1 MKKQSVIILTTTIL
15 LLMVAFTA
23 VMCNSGND
31 EKVYRIGLSQCADD
45 TQWRKQMTRRLRA
58 NAVQEGNI
66 ELIVTNADNS
76 SSKQVRDIDS
86 LSSIGIDLLL
96 VSPNDV
102 DSITDAIRRIHNKGI
117 PVIEIDR
124 QTSDSTSFSCF
135 IGANNIHIGIEAAK
149 LADNM
154 CPKVVDFVELYGQ
167 KTASATI
174 ERSRGFNEAIQ
185 YRQFTNKKF
194 NKVHELYC
202 NFSATEGY
210 VKMKNLLETDTNF
223 NLVYSHNDDMAI
235 GASRAIREKGIKHKI
250 FIIGIDAVPSEEGG
264 ILAVYNREMDATIL
278 YPNGSDEAI
287 ETAMKILQGQ
297 PYERNIQLATLPIDT
312 NNAFGLYKQL
322 NSSKELDEKLLKQ
335 DANVKS
341 MVSRI
346 STQNNIILLIIIML
360 AGAFILISVIFRLY
374 ANNKKQNTILCEQT
388 AEILAQK
395 EELESQS
402 VYLSQINEALRRSKE
417 NTLGSIRYAQTIQTA
432 MLPTTS
438 DLDKVFKSFVIYL
451 PKDIVSGDFYYFHYI
466 KYDEREVDFV
476 SVIDCTGHGVPGAF
490 MSLIGINLLD
500 QIIKQQFIHSPAEIL
515 DELNRNVR
523 KMLRQEETDNDDGM
537 EAIFCKVEKWS
548 DGRRRLTYEG
558 AKFPVHRY
566 NSQSGEIETYKTSRK
581 GIGGKFRNRES
592 AVTFTDKTIDLNIG
606 DRLYMTSDGIGDQ
619 NNYERKRYTIK
630 RLLDAI
636 KDSVK
641 MDIDQQKNH
650 ILNDL
655 NNFKGD
661 CDQRD
666 DITVLGVEI
675 V

>member
-1 MKKQSVIILTTTIL
+1 MRKQKVIITAVSL
-15 LLMVAFTA
+15 LLIVIALTA
-23 VMCNSGND
+23 LMCNSESE
-31 EKVYRIGLSQCADD
+31 EKIYKVGLSQCADD

-66 ELIVTNADNS
+66 ELIVTNAENS
-76 SSKQVRDIDS
+76 SAKQILDIDS
-86 LSSIGIDLLL
+86 LANMGIDLLL

-102 DSITDAIRRIHNKGI
+102 DSLTAVLTKIHNRGI

-124 QTSDSTSFSCF
+124 KTNGDSSFNCF
-135 IGANNIHIGIEAAK
+135 IGADNVMIGWEAAK
-149 LADNM
+149 IAENLCSNNT
-154 CPKVVDFVELYGQ
+154 DFVELYGQ
-167 KTASATI
+167 RTASATI
-174 ERSRGFNEAIQ
+174 DRSQGFNNAIADKSFI
-185 YRQFTNKKF
+185 RKKF

-202 NFSATEGY
+202 NFSGNEAY
-210 VKMKNLLETDTNF
+210 DKMKELLESDTSF
-223 NLVYSHNDDMAI
+223 TLIYSHNDDMAI

-264 ILAVYNREMDATIL
+264 ILAVFKKEMDATIL

-287 ETAMKILQGQ
+287 ETAIKILNGESV
-297 PYERNIQLATLPIDT
+297 PREIRLTTIPIDST
-312 NNAFGLYKQL
+312 NAYGLYKQL

-341 MVSRI
+341 MGSRI
-346 STQNNIILLIIIML
+346 STQHNIILFIIVVL
-360 AGAFILISVIFRLY
+360 VGAIILISVIMRLY
-374 ANNKKQNTILCEQT
+374 TNNKKQNNILCEQT

-432 MLPTTS
+432 MLPTTA
-438 DLDKVFKSFVIYL
+438 DLDKVFKSFVIYM
-451 PKDIVSGDFYYFHYI
+451 PKDIVSGDFYYFHSI
-466 KYDEREVDFV
+466 KYDEREVNFV

-537 EAIFCKVEKWS
+537 EAIFCKIEKFS
-548 DGRRRLTYEG
+548 NGKYRLTYEG
-558 AKFPVHRY
+558 AKFPIHRY
-566 NSQSGEIETYKTSRK
+566 NSQTGEIETYKTTRK

-592 AVTFTDKTIDLNIG
+592 SVTFNDKSLEVFKG
-606 DRLYMTSDGIGDQ
+606 DRLYMTSDGIDDQ

-636 KDSVK
+636 SNSVQ
-641 MDIDQQKNH
+641 MDVEQQKNY

-655 NNFKGD
+655 NGFKGD

>member
-1 MKKQSVIILTTTIL
+1 MRRQKVIITAISL
-15 LLMVAFTA
+15 LLIVIALTA
-23 VMCNSGND
+23 LMCNTGS
-31 EKVYRIGLSQCADD
+31 EERIYKVGLSQCADD

-66 ELIVTNADNS
+66 ELIVTNAENS
-76 SSKQVRDIDS
+76 SAKQILDIDS
-86 LSSIGIDLLL
+86 LANMGIDLLL

-102 DSITDAIRRIHNKGI
+102 DSLTDVLTKIHNRGI

-124 QTSDSTSFSCF
+124 KTNGDSSFNCF
-135 IGANNIHIGIEAAK
+135 IGADNIMIGWEAAK
-149 LADNM
+149 IAENLCTNNT
-154 CPKVVDFVELYGQ
+154 DFVELYGQ
-167 KTASATI
+167 RTASATI
-174 ERSRGFNEAIQ
+174 DRSKGFNDAIAEKSFI
-185 YRQFTNKKF
+185 RKKF

-202 NFSATEGY
+202 NFSGDEAYE
-210 VKMKNLLETDTNF
+210 KMKQLLESDTSF
-223 NLVYSHNDDMAI
+223 TLIYSHNDDMAI
-235 GASRAIREKGIKHKI
+235 GASRAIREKGINHKI

-264 ILAVYNREMDATIL
+264 ILAVFKKEMDATIL

-287 ETAMKILQGQ
+287 ETAIKILNGESV
-297 PYERNIQLATLPIDT
+297 PREIKLTTVPIDST
-312 NNAFGLYKQL
+312 NAYGLYKQL

-341 MVSRI
+341 MGSRI
-346 STQNNIILLIIIML
+346 STQHNIILFIIVVL
-360 AGAFILISVIFRLY
+360 VGAIILISVIMRLY
-374 ANNKKQNTILCEQT
+374 TNNKKQNTILCEQT

-432 MLPTTS
+432 MLPTTA
-438 DLDKVFKSFVIYL
+438 DLDKVFKSFVIYM
-451 PKDIVSGDFYYFHYI
+451 PKDIVSGDFYYFHSI
-466 KYDEREVDFV
+466 KYDEREVNFV

-523 KMLRQEETDNDDGM
+523 KMLRQEETDNDDCM
-537 EAIFCKVEKWS
+537 EAIFCKIEKFS
-548 DGRRRLTYEG
+548 NGKYRLTYEG
-558 AKFPVHRY
+558 AKFPIHRY
-566 NSQSGEIETYKTSRK
+566 NSQTGEIETYKTSRK

-592 AVTFTDKTIDLNIG
+592 SVTFNDKSLEVFKG

-636 KDSVK
+636 SNSAK
-641 MDIDQQKNH
+641 MDVEQQKNF

-655 NNFKGD
+655 NGFKGD

>member
-1 MKKQSVIILTTTIL
+1 MKRQNIIIVVATLLIL
-15 LLMVAFTA
+15 VTAFTA
-23 VMCNSGND
+23 VMCSSGSE
-31 EKVYRIGLSQCADD
+31 EKIYKVGLSQCADD

-76 SSKQVRDIDS
+76 SAKQVRDIDS
-86 LSSIGIDLLL
+86 LSAIGIDLLL

-124 QTSDSTSFSCF
+124 KTSDSTAFTCF
-135 IGANNIHIGIEAAK
+135 IGASNFHIGIEAAK

-154 CPKVVDFVELYGQ
+154 CPKIVDFVELFGQ

-174 ERSRGFNEAIQ
+174 ERSRGFNEAINKKG
-185 YRQFTNKKF
+185 FINKKF

-202 NFSATEGY
+202 NFSGKEGY
-210 VKMKNLLETDTNF
+210 EKMKKLLETDTNF
-223 NLVYSHNDDMAI
+223 NLIYSHNDDMAI
-235 GASRAIREKGIKHKI
+235 GASKAIREKGIKHKI
-250 FIIGIDAVPSEEGG
+250 YIIGIDAVPSEEGG
-264 ILAVYNREMDATIL
+264 ILAVVNGEMDKTIL

-287 ETAMKILQGQ
+287 ATAMKILKGE
-297 PYERNIQLATLPIDT
+297 PYEQNIQLSTFPIDT
-312 NNAFGLYKQL
+312 LNAFGLYKQL
-322 NSSKELDEKLLKQ
+322 NSSQELDEKLIKQ

-341 MVSRI
+341 MTSRI
-346 STQNNIILLIIIML
+346 STQHNIILLIVIML
-360 AGAFILISVIFRLY
+360 AGALILSIIIMRLY

-417 NTLGSIRYAQTIQTA
+417 NTLGSIRYAQTIQSA
-432 MLPTTS
+432 MLPTTA
-438 DLDKVFKSFVIYL
+438 DMDKVFKTFVIYM
-451 PKDIVSGDFYYFHYI
+451 PKDIVSGDFYYFHSI
-466 KYDEREVDFV
+466 KYDEREVNFI

-537 EAIFCKVEKWS
+537 EAIFCKIEKLA

-566 NSQSGEIETYKTSRK
+566 NSQTGEIITMKTSRK

-592 AVTFTDKTIDLNIG
+592 SVTFTDKTEDLNIG

-636 KDSVK
+636 KQSVT
-641 MDIDQQKNH
+641 MDIDQQKNFL
-650 ILNDL
+650 LNDL
-655 NNFKGD
+655 NGFKGD

-666 DITVLGVEI
+666 DITVLGIEI

>member
-1 MKKQSVIILTTTIL
+1 MLLT
-15 LLMVAFTA
+15 VAFTA
-23 VMCNSGND
+23 IMCNSNEE
-31 EKVYRIGLSQCADD
+31 EKIYRIGLSQCADD

-66 ELIVTNADNS
+66 ELIVTNAENS
-76 SSKQVRDIDS
+76 SAKQVKDIDS
-86 LSSIGIDLLL
+86 LSAIGIDLLL

-124 QTSDSTSFSCF
+124 KTSDSTSFTCF
-135 IGANNIHIGIEAAK
+135 IGANNFYIGVEAAK

-154 CPKVVDFVELYGQ
+154 CPNNTDFVELYGL

-185 YRQFTNKKF
+185 NRKFINKKF
-194 NKVHELYC
+194 NKIHELYC

-210 VKMKNLLETDTNF
+210 DKMKQLLETDTNF
-223 NLVYSHNDDMAI
+223 TLIYSHNDDMAI
-235 GASRAIREKGIKHKI
+235 GASRAIREKGIQHKI

-264 ILAVYNREMDATIL
+264 ILAVFNHEMDATIL

-287 ETAMKILQGQ
+287 ETAMKILRGE
-297 PYERNIQLATLPIDT
+297 PYEREITLTTLPIDT
-312 NNAFGLYKQL
+312 LNAYGLYKQL

-341 MVSRI
+341 MTSRI
-346 STQNNIILLIIIML
+346 STQHNIILLIVIML
-360 AGAFILISVIFRLY
+360 AGALILSIIIMRLY

-417 NTLGSIRYAQTIQTA
+417 NTLGSIRYAQTIQSA
-432 MLPTTS
+432 MLPTTA
-438 DLDKVFKSFVIYL
+438 DMDKVFKTFVIYM
-451 PKDIVSGDFYYFHYI
+451 PKDIVSGDFYYFHTI

-537 EAIFCKVEKWS
+537 EAIFCKIEKLA
-548 DGRRRLTYEG
+548 DGRCRLTYEG

-566 NSQSGEIETYKTSRK
+566 NSQTGEIETYKTSRK

-592 AVTFTDKTIDLNIG
+592 SVTFNDKTIEIFKG

-630 RLLDAI
+630 RLLDAL
-636 KDSVK
+636 SNSAN
-641 MDIDQQKNH
+641 MDVEQQKNY

-655 NNFKGD
+655 NGFKGD

>member
-1 MKKQSVIILTTTIL
+1 MKRQNIIIVVATLLIL
-15 LLMVAFTA
+15 VTAFTA
-23 VMCNSGND
+23 VMCSSGSE
-31 EKVYRIGLSQCADD
+31 EKIYKVGLSQCADD

-76 SSKQVRDIDS
+76 SAKQVRDIDS
-86 LSSIGIDLLL
+86 LASIGIDLLL

-102 DSITDAIRRIHNKGI
+102 DSITAAIKRVHDKGI

-124 QTSDSTSFSCF
+124 KTSDSTSFTCF
-135 IGANNIHIGIEAAK
+135 IGANNFYIGIEAAK

-154 CPKVVDFVELYGQ
+154 CAKNTDFVELYGQ

-185 YRQFTNKKF
+185 NRKFISKKF

-202 NFSATEGY
+202 NFSTKEGY
-210 VKMKNLLETDTNF
+210 EKMKELLKTDTSF
-223 NLVYSHNDDMAI
+223 TLIYSHNDDMAI
-235 GASRAIREKGIKHKI
+235 GASRAIREKGIQHKI

-264 ILAVYNREMDATIL
+264 ILAVFNREMDATIL

-287 ETAMKILQGQ
+287 ETAMKILRGE
-297 PYERNIQLATLPIDT
+297 PFEREITLATLPIDT
-312 NNAFGLYKQL
+312 INAYGLYKQL

-335 DANVKS
+335 DANVKI
-341 MVSRI
+341 MTSRI
-346 STQNNIILLIIIML
+346 STQHNIILLIVIML
-360 AGAFILISVIFRLY
+360 AGALILSIIIMRLY

-417 NTLGSIRYAQTIQTA
+417 NTLGSIRYAQTIQSA

-438 DLDKVFKSFVIYL
+438 DMDKVFNTFVIYM
-451 PKDIVSGDFYYFHYI
+451 PKDIVSGDFYYFHTI
-466 KYDEREVDFV
+466 KYDEREVTFI

-537 EAIFCKVEKWS
+537 EAIFCKIEKFS
-548 DGRRRLTYEG
+548 DGKTRLTYEG

-566 NSQSGEIETYKTSRK
+566 NSQTGEIITMKTSRK

-592 AVTFTDKTIDLNIG
+592 SVTFTDKSEELFKG
-606 DRLYMTSDGIGDQ
+606 DRIFMTSDGIGDQ

-636 KDSVK
+636 KDSVT
-641 MDIDQQKNH
+641 MDIDQQKNY

-655 NNFKGD
+655 NTFKGD

-666 DITVLGVEI
+666 DITVLGIEI

>member
-1 MKKQSVIILTTTIL
+1 NPKLDKKL
-15 LLMVAFTA
+15 
-23 VMCNSGND
+23 
-31 EKVYRIGLSQCADD
+31 KD
-45 TQWRKQMTRRLRA
+45 TEQVPMTYP
-58 NAVQEGNI
+58 G
-66 ELIVTNADNS
+66 
-76 SSKQVRDIDS
+76 
-86 LSSIGIDLLL
+86 
-96 VSPNDV
+96 
-102 DSITDAIRRIHNKGI
+102 
-117 PVIEIDR
+117 
-124 QTSDSTSFSCF
+124 
-135 IGANNIHIGIEAAK
+135 GIEAFA
-149 LADNM
+149 
-154 CPKVVDFVELYGQ
+154 Q
-167 KTASATI
+167 KEI
-174 ERSRGFNEAIQ
+174 LPYKPEAIID
-185 YRQFTNKKF
+185 FDGAK
-194 NKVHELYC
+194 
-202 NFSATEGY
+202 EGY
-210 VKMKNLLETDTNF
+210 EKMQKLLETDTNF
-223 NLVYSHNDDMAI
+223 NLVYAHNDDMAI
-235 GASRAIREKGIKHKI
+235 GASRAIREKGVHHKI

-287 ETAMKILQGQ
+287 ETAMKILHGQ
-297 PYERNIQLATLPIDT
+297 PYDRNIQLATLPIDT
-312 NNAFGLYKQL
+312 INAFGLYKQL

-346 STQNNIILLIIIML
+346 STQHNIILLIIIML

-606 DRLYMTSDGIGDQ
+606 DRLYMSSDGIGDQ

>member
-1 MKKQSVIILTTTIL
+1 MLLT
-15 LLMVAFTA
+15 VAFTA
-23 VMCNSGND
+23 IMCNSNEE
-31 EKVYRIGLSQCADD
+31 EKKYRIGLSQCADD

-76 SSKQVRDIDS
+76 SAKQVRDIDS

-124 QTSDSTSFSCF
+124 KTSDSTAFSCF
-135 IGANNIHIGIEAAK
+135 IGASNFHIGIEAAK

-154 CPKVVDFVELYGQ
+154 CPKNVDFVELFGQ

-174 ERSRGFNEAIQ
+174 ERSRGFNEAIN
-185 YRQFTNKKF
+185 RKDFINNKF

-202 NFSATEGY
+202 NFSGKEGY
-210 VKMKNLLETDTNF
+210 EKMQKLLETDTNF
-223 NLVYSHNDDMAI
+223 NLIYSHNDDMAI
-235 GASRAIREKGIKHKI
+235 GASRAICEKGIKHKI
-250 FIIGIDAVPSEEGG
+250 YIIGIDAVPSEEGG
-264 ILAVYNREMDATIL
+264 ILAVVNGKMDKTIL

-287 ETAMKILQGQ
+287 ETAMKILKGQ
-297 PYERNIQLATLPIDT
+297 PYENNIQLSTFPIDT
-312 NNAFGLYKQL
+312 LNAFGLYKQL
-322 NSSKELDEKLLKQ
+322 NSSQELDEKLIKQ
-335 DANVKS
+335 DSTVKS
-341 MVSRI
+341 MGSRI
-346 STQNNIILLIIIML
+346 STQHNIILLIIVVL
-360 AGAFILISVIFRLY
+360 VGAFILISVIMRLY
-374 ANNKKQNTILCEQT
+374 TNNKKQNTILCEQT

-432 MLPTTS
+432 MLPTDA
-438 DLDKVFKSFVIYL
+438 DLNSVFNSFVIYM
-451 PKDIVSGDFYYFHYI
+451 PKDIVSGDFYYFHSI

-537 EAIFCKVEKWS
+537 EAIFCKIEKFS
-548 DGRRRLTYEG
+548 NGTNRLTYEG

-566 NSQSGEIETYKTSRK
+566 NSQTGEIETYKTSRK

-592 AVTFTDKTIDLNIG
+592 SITFNDKTVEIFKG
-606 DRLYMTSDGIGDQ
+606 DRLYMSSDGIGDQ

-636 KDSVK
+636 AQSVK
-641 MDIDQQKNH
+641 LDIDQQKNH

-655 NNFKGD
+655 NSFKGD

-666 DITVLGVEI
+666 DITVMGIEI
-675 V
+675 I

>member
-1 MKKQSVIILTTTIL
+1 MRKQKVIITAVSL
-15 LLMVAFTA
+15 LLIVIALTA
-23 VMCNSGND
+23 LMCNSESE
-31 EKVYRIGLSQCADD
+31 EKIYKVGLSQCADD

-66 ELIVTNADNS
+66 ELIVTNAENS
-76 SSKQVRDIDS
+76 SAKQILDIDS
-86 LSSIGIDLLL
+86 LANMGIDLLL

-102 DSITDAIRRIHNKGI
+102 DSLTAVLTKIHNRGI

-124 QTSDSTSFSCF
+124 KTNGDSSFNCF
-135 IGANNIHIGIEAAK
+135 IGADNVMIGWEAAK
-149 LADNM
+149 IAENLCSNNT
-154 CPKVVDFVELYGQ
+154 DFVELYGQ
-167 KTASATI
+167 RTASATI
-174 ERSRGFNEAIQ
+174 DRSQGFNNAIADKSFI
-185 YRQFTNKKF
+185 RKKF

-202 NFSATEGY
+202 NFSGNEAY
-210 VKMKNLLETDTNF
+210 DKMKELLESDTSF
-223 NLVYSHNDDMAI
+223 TLIYSHNDDMAI

-264 ILAVYNREMDATIL
+264 ILAVFKKEMDATIL

-287 ETAMKILQGQ
+287 ETAIKILNGESV
-297 PYERNIQLATLPIDT
+297 PREIRLTTIPIDST
-312 NNAFGLYKQL
+312 NAYGLYKQL

-341 MVSRI
+341 MGSRI
-346 STQNNIILLIIIML
+346 STQHNIILFIIVVL
-360 AGAFILISVIFRLY
+360 VGAIILISVIMRLY
-374 ANNKKQNTILCEQT
+374 TNNKKQNTILCEQT

-432 MLPTTS
+432 MLPTTA
-438 DLDKVFKSFVIYL
+438 DLDKVFKSFVIYM
-451 PKDIVSGDFYYFHYI
+451 PKDIVSGDFYYFHSI
-466 KYDEREVDFV
+466 KYDEREVNFV

-537 EAIFCKVEKWS
+537 EAIFCKIEKFS
-548 DGRRRLTYEG
+548 NGKYRLTYEG
-558 AKFPVHRY
+558 AKFPIHRY
-566 NSQSGEIETYKTSRK
+566 NSQTGEIETYKTTRK

-592 AVTFTDKTIDLNIG
+592 SVTFNDKSLEVFKG
-606 DRLYMTSDGIGDQ
+606 DRLYMTSDGIDDQ

-636 KDSVK
+636 SNSVQ
-641 MDIDQQKNH
+641 MDVEQQKNY

-655 NNFKGD
+655 NGFKGD

>member
-1 MKKQSVIILTTTIL
+1 MKRKNIIIVSTL
-15 LLMVAFTA
+15 LLIVAAITA
-23 VMCNSGND
+23 IKCNSG
-31 EKVYRIGLSQCADD
+31 EETKVYRIGLSQCADD
-45 TQWRKQMTRRLRA
+45 TQWRKQMTRRIKA

-66 ELIVTNADNS
+66 ELIITNADNS
-76 SSKQVRDIDS
+76 SAKQVRDIDS
-86 LSSIGIDLLL
+86 LAMIGIDLLL

-102 DSITDAIRRIHNKGI
+102 DSITDAIRRIHDQGI

-124 QTSDSTSFSCF
+124 QTADTTSFSCF
-135 IGANNIHIGIEAAK
+135 IGANNFFIGFEAAK

-154 CPKVVDFVELYGQ
+154 GPKNINFVELFGQ

-174 ERSRGFNEAIQ
+174 ERSRGFNEAIKQ
-185 YRQFTNKKF
+185 RRFITKQF
-194 NKVHELYC
+194 NKVRELYC
-202 NFSATEGY
+202 NFSLKEGY
-210 VKMKNLLETDTNF
+210 DKMKNLLETDTNF
-223 NLVYSHNDDMAI
+223 NLIYAHNDDMAI

-264 ILAVYNREMDATIL
+264 ILAVFNHEMDATIL

-287 ETAMKILQGQ
+287 ETAMKILKGE
-297 PYERNIQLATLPIDT
+297 PYESKITLTTIPIDST
-312 NNAFGLYKQL
+312 NAYGLYKQL
-322 NSSKELDEKLLKQ
+322 NSSQELDEKLLKQ

-341 MVSRI
+341 MSSRI
-346 STQNNIILLIIIML
+346 STQHNIILLIIIML
-360 AGAFILISVIFRLY
+360 AGAIVLISIIMKLY
-374 ANNKKQNTILCEQT
+374 TNNKKQNTILCEQT

-432 MLPTTS
+432 MLPTSTDMDS
-438 DLDKVFKSFVIYL
+438 VFRTFVIYM
-451 PKDIVSGDFYYFHYI
+451 PKDIVSGDFYYFHSI
-466 KYDEREVDFV
+466 QYDEREVDFV

-515 DELNRNVR
+515 DELNRNIR

-537 EAIFCKVEKWS
+537 EAIFCKIEKFK
-548 DGRRRLTYEG
+548 DGKYRLTYEG
-558 AKFPVHRY
+558 AKFPVHRF
-566 NSQSGEIETYKTSRK
+566 NSQTGEIETYKTSRK

-592 AVTFTDKTIDLNIG
+592 SVTFNDKTIDICKG

-619 NNYERKRYTIK
+619 NNPDRKRYTIK
-630 RLLDAI
+630 RLLEVLG
-636 KDSVK
+636 KSTKVS
-641 MDIDQQKNH
+641 MNEQKQFL
-650 ILNDL
+650 LNDL
-655 NNFKGD
+655 NAFKGD

-666 DITVLGVEI
+666 DITVLGIEI

>member
-1 MKKQSVIILTTTIL
+1 MLLT
-15 LLMVAFTA
+15 VAFTTI
-23 VMCNSGND
+23 MCNSNEE
-31 EKVYRIGLSQCADD
+31 EKTYRIGLSQCADD

-76 SSKQVRDIDS
+76 SAKQVRDIDS

-124 QTSDSTSFSCF
+124 KTSDSTAFTCF
-135 IGANNIHIGIEAAK
+135 IGANNIHIGYEAAK

-154 CPKVVDFVELYGQ
+154 CPHNTDFVELFGT

-174 ERSRGFNEAIQ
+174 DRSRGFNDAIK
-185 YRQFTNKKF
+185 NKNFINNKF

-202 NFSATEGY
+202 NFSTKEGY
-210 VKMKNLLETDTNF
+210 EKMSKLLETDTNF
-223 NLVYSHNDDMAI
+223 NLIYSHNDDMAI
-235 GASRAIREKGIKHKI
+235 GASQAIKEKGIKHKI

-264 ILAVYNREMDATIL
+264 ILGVVNGKMDKTIL

-287 ETAMKILQGQ
+287 ETAMKILKGQ
-297 PYERNIQLATLPIDT
+297 PYETNIQLSTFPIDT
-312 NNAFGLYKQL
+312 LNAYGLYKQL
-322 NSSKELDEKLLKQ
+322 NSSQELDEKLIKQ
-335 DANVKS
+335 DSTVKS
-341 MVSRI
+341 MTSRI
-346 STQNNIILLIIIML
+346 STQHNIILLIVIML
-360 AGAFILISVIFRLY
+360 AGAMILSIIIMRLY

-417 NTLGSIRYAQTIQTA
+417 NTLGSIRYAQTIQSA
-432 MLPTTS
+432 MLPTTT
-438 DLDKVFKSFVIYL
+438 DMNKVFNTFVIYM
-451 PKDIVSGDFYYFHYI
+451 PKDIVSGDFYYFHSI

-537 EAIFCKVEKWS
+537 EAIFCKIEKFS
-548 DGRRRLTYEG
+548 NGTNRLTYEG

-566 NSQSGEIETYKTSRK
+566 NSQTGEIETYKTSRK

-592 AVTFTDKTIDLNIG
+592 SITFNDKTVEIFKG

-630 RLLDAI
+630 RLIDAI
-636 KDSVK
+636 SQSVK
-641 MDIDQQKNH
+641 LDMDQQKNN

-655 NNFKGD
+655 NSFKGD

-666 DITVLGVEI
+666 DITVMGIEI
-675 V
+675 I

>member
-1 MKKQSVIILTTTIL
+1 MKRQSYTIIVATL
-15 LLMVAFTA
+15 LVLVTAFTA
-23 VMCNSGND
+23 VMCSSDNE
-31 EKVYRIGLSQCADD
+31 EKVYKVGLSQCADD

-76 SSKQVRDIDS
+76 SAKQVRDIDS
-86 LSSIGIDLLL
+86 LSAIGIDILL

-124 QTSDSTSFSCF
+124 KTSDSTAFTCF
-135 IGANNIHIGIEAAK
+135 IGASNFHIGIEAAK

-154 CPKVVDFVELYGQ
+154 CPKIVDFVELFGQ

-174 ERSRGFNEAIQ
+174 ERSRGFNEAINKKG
-185 YRQFTNKKF
+185 FINKKF

-202 NFSATEGY
+202 NFSGKEGY
-210 VKMKNLLETDTNF
+210 EKMKKLLETDTNF
-223 NLVYSHNDDMAI
+223 NLIYSHNDDMAI
-235 GASRAIREKGIKHKI
+235 GASKAIREKGIKHKI
-250 FIIGIDAVPSEEGG
+250 YIIGIDAVPSEEGG
-264 ILAVYNREMDATIL
+264 ILAVVNGEMDKTIL

-287 ETAMKILQGQ
+287 ATAMKILKGE
-297 PYERNIQLATLPIDT
+297 PYEQNIQLSTFPIDT
-312 NNAFGLYKQL
+312 LNAFGLYKQL
-322 NSSKELDEKLLKQ
+322 NSSQELDEKLIKQ

-341 MVSRI
+341 MTSRI
-346 STQNNIILLIIIML
+346 STQHNIILLIVIML
-360 AGAFILISVIFRLY
+360 AGALILSIIIMRLY

-417 NTLGSIRYAQTIQTA
+417 NTLGSIRYAQTIQSA
-432 MLPTTS
+432 MLPTTA
-438 DLDKVFKSFVIYL
+438 DMDKVFKTFVIYM
-451 PKDIVSGDFYYFHYI
+451 PKDIVSGDFYYFHSI
-466 KYDEREVDFV
+466 KYDEREVNFI

-537 EAIFCKVEKWS
+537 EAIFCKIEKLA

-566 NSQSGEIETYKTSRK
+566 NSQTGEIITMKTSRK

-592 AVTFTDKTIDLNIG
+592 SVTFTDKTEELNIG

-636 KDSVK
+636 KQSVT
-641 MDIDQQKNH
+641 MDIDQQKNFL
-650 ILNDL
+650 LNDL
-655 NNFKGD
+655 NGFKGD

-666 DITVLGVEI
+666 DITVLGIEI

>member
-1 MKKQSVIILTTTIL
+1 MKKQNITIVVATL
-15 LLMVAFTA
+15 LVLITAFTA
-23 VMCNSGND
+23 LMCNS
-31 EKVYRIGLSQCADD
+31 EEETKTYRIGLSQCADD

-66 ELIVTNADNS
+66 ELIVTNANNS
-76 SSKQVRDIDS
+76 SAKQVRDIDS
-86 LSSIGIDLLL
+86 LSAIGIDLLL

-124 QTSDSTSFSCF
+124 KTSDSTAFTCF
-135 IGANNIHIGIEAAK
+135 IGASNFHIGIEAAK

-154 CPKVVDFVELYGQ
+154 CPKNVDFVELFGQ

-174 ERSRGFNEAIQ
+174 ERSRGFNDAIS
-185 YRQFTNKKF
+185 RKGFINNKF

-202 NFSATEGY
+202 NFSAKEGY
-210 VKMKNLLETDTNF
+210 EKMQKLLETDTNF
-223 NLVYSHNDDMAI
+223 NLIYSHNDDMAI
-235 GASRAIREKGIKHKI
+235 GASKAIREKGVKHKI
-250 FIIGIDAVPSEEGG
+250 YIIGIDGVPSEEGG
-264 ILAVYNREMDATIL
+264 ILAVVNGEMDKTIL

-287 ETAMKILQGQ
+287 ATAMKILKGE
-297 PYERNIQLATLPIDT
+297 PYEQNIQLSTFPIDT
-312 NNAFGLYKQL
+312 LNAFGLYKQL
-322 NSSKELDEKLLKQ
+322 NSSQELDEKLIKQ
-335 DANVKS
+335 DSTVKS
-341 MVSRI
+341 MGSRI
-346 STQNNIILLIIIML
+346 STQHNIILLIVIML
-360 AGAFILISVIFRLY
+360 AGALILSIIIMRLY

-417 NTLGSIRYAQTIQTA
+417 NTLGSIRYAQTIQSA
-432 MLPTTS
+432 MLPTTA
-438 DLDKVFKSFVIYL
+438 DMDKVFKTFVIYM
-451 PKDIVSGDFYYFHYI
+451 PKDIVSGDFYYFHSI
-466 KYDEREVDFV
+466 KYDEREVNFI

-537 EAIFCKVEKWS
+537 EAIFCKIEKLA

-566 NSQSGEIETYKTSRK
+566 NSQTGEIITMKTSRK

-592 AVTFTDKTIDLNIG
+592 SVTFTDKTEELNIG

-636 KDSVK
+636 KQSVT
-641 MDIDQQKNH
+641 MDIDQQKNFL
-650 ILNDL
+650 LNDL
-655 NNFKGD
+655 NGFKGD

-666 DITVLGVEI
+666 DITVLGIEI

>member
-1 MKKQSVIILTTTIL
+1 MRKQKVIITAVSL
-15 LLMVAFTA
+15 LLIVIALTA
-23 VMCNSGND
+23 LMCNSESE
-31 EKVYRIGLSQCADD
+31 EKIYKVGLSQCADD

-66 ELIVTNADNS
+66 ELIVTNAENS
-76 SSKQVRDIDS
+76 SAKQILDIDS
-86 LSSIGIDLLL
+86 LANMGIDLLL

-102 DSITDAIRRIHNKGI
+102 DSLTAVLTKIHNRGI

-124 QTSDSTSFSCF
+124 KTNGDSSFNCF
-135 IGANNIHIGIEAAK
+135 IGADNVMIGWEAAK
-149 LADNM
+149 IAENLCSNNT
-154 CPKVVDFVELYGQ
+154 DFVELYGQ
-167 KTASATI
+167 RTASATI
-174 ERSRGFNEAIQ
+174 DRSQGFNNAIADKSFI
-185 YRQFTNKKF
+185 RKKF

-202 NFSATEGY
+202 NFSGNEAY
-210 VKMKNLLETDTNF
+210 DKMKELLESDTSF
-223 NLVYSHNDDMAI
+223 TLIYSHNDDMAI

-264 ILAVYNREMDATIL
+264 ILAVFKKEMDATIL

-287 ETAMKILQGQ
+287 ETAIKILNGESV
-297 PYERNIQLATLPIDT
+297 PREIRLTTIPIDST
-312 NNAFGLYKQL
+312 NAYGLYKQL

-341 MVSRI
+341 MGSRI
-346 STQNNIILLIIIML
+346 STQHNIILFIIVVL
-360 AGAFILISVIFRLY
+360 VGAIILISVIMRLY
-374 ANNKKQNTILCEQT
+374 TNNKKQNTILCEQT

-432 MLPTTS
+432 MLPTTA
-438 DLDKVFKSFVIYL
+438 DLDKVFKSFVIYM
-451 PKDIVSGDFYYFHYI
+451 PKDIVSGDFYYFHSI
-466 KYDEREVDFV
+466 KYDEREVNFV

-537 EAIFCKVEKWS
+537 EAIFCKIEKFS
-548 DGRRRLTYEG
+548 NGKYRLTYEG
-558 AKFPVHRY
+558 AKFPIHRY
-566 NSQSGEIETYKTSRK
+566 NSQTGEIETYKTTRK

-592 AVTFTDKTIDLNIG
+592 SVTFNDKSLEVFKG

-636 KDSVK
+636 SNSAQ
-641 MDIDQQKNH
+641 MDVEQQKNY

-655 NNFKGD
+655 NGFKGD

>member
-1 MKKQSVIILTTTIL
+1 MKKQSVIILTTAIM

-66 ELIVTNADNS
+66 ELIVTNAENS
-76 SSKQVRDIDS
+76 SAKQVRDIDS

-102 DSITDAIRRIHNKGI
+102 DSITDAIRRLHNKGI

-124 QTSDSTSFSCF
+124 QTSDSASFSCF
-135 IGANNIHIGIEAAK
+135 IGANNFHIGIEAAK

-154 CPKVVDFVELYGQ
+154 CPKVVDFVELYGT

-174 ERSRGFNEAIQ
+174 ERSRGFNDAIQ
-185 YRQFTNKKF
+185 RKGFINKKF

-202 NFSATEGY
+202 NFSSKEGY
-210 VKMKNLLETDTNF
+210 EKMQKLLETDTNF

-287 ETAMKILQGQ
+287 ETAMKILHGQ
-297 PYERNIQLATLPIDT
+297 PYDRNIQLATLPIDT
-312 NNAFGLYKQL
+312 INAFGLYKQL

-346 STQNNIILLIIIML
+346 STQHNIILLIIIML
-360 AGAFILISVIFRLY
+360 VGAFILISVIFRLY

-438 DLDKVFKSFVIYL
+438 DLDKAFKSFVIYL

-592 AVTFTDKTIDLNIG
+592 AVTFTDKTIELNIG
-606 DRLYMTSDGIGDQ
+606 DRLYMSSDGIGDQ

>member
-1 MKKQSVIILTTTIL
+1 MRKQKVIITAVSL
-15 LLMVAFTA
+15 LLIVIALTA
-23 VMCNSGND
+23 LMCNSD
-31 EKVYRIGLSQCADD
+31 SEEKIYKVGLSQCADD

-66 ELIVTNADNS
+66 DLIVTNAENS
-76 SSKQVRDIDS
+76 SAKQILDIDS
-86 LSSIGIDLLL
+86 LANMGIDLLL

-102 DSITDAIRRIHNKGI
+102 DSLTAVLTKIHNRGI

-124 QTSDSTSFSCF
+124 KTNGDSSFNCF
-135 IGANNIHIGIEAAK
+135 IGADNVMIGWEAAK
-149 LADNM
+149 IAENLCSNNT
-154 CPKVVDFVELYGQ
+154 DFVELYGQ
-167 KTASATI
+167 RTASATI
-174 ERSRGFNEAIQ
+174 DRSQGFNNAIADKSFI
-185 YRQFTNKKF
+185 RKKF

-202 NFSATEGY
+202 NFSGNEAY
-210 VKMKNLLETDTNF
+210 DKMKELLESDTSF
-223 NLVYSHNDDMAI
+223 TLIYSHNDDMAI

-264 ILAVYNREMDATIL
+264 ILAVFKKEMDATIL

-287 ETAMKILQGQ
+287 ETAIKILNGESV
-297 PYERNIQLATLPIDT
+297 PREIRLTTIPIDST
-312 NNAFGLYKQL
+312 NAYGLYKQL

-341 MVSRI
+341 MGSRI
-346 STQNNIILLIIIML
+346 STQHNIILFIIVVL
-360 AGAFILISVIFRLY
+360 VGAIILISVIMRLY
-374 ANNKKQNTILCEQT
+374 TNNKKQNTILCEQT

-432 MLPTTS
+432 MLPTTA
-438 DLDKVFKSFVIYL
+438 DLDKVFKSFVIYM
-451 PKDIVSGDFYYFHYI
+451 PKDIVSGDFYYFHSI
-466 KYDEREVDFV
+466 KYDEREVNFV

-537 EAIFCKVEKWS
+537 EAIFCKIEKFS
-548 DGRRRLTYEG
+548 NGKYRLTYEG
-558 AKFPVHRY
+558 AKFPIHRY
-566 NSQSGEIETYKTSRK
+566 NSQTGEIETYKTSRK

-592 AVTFTDKTIDLNIG
+592 SVTFNDKSLEVFKG

-636 KDSVK
+636 SNSVQ
-641 MDIDQQKNH
+641 MDVEQQKNY

-655 NNFKGD
+655 NGFKGD